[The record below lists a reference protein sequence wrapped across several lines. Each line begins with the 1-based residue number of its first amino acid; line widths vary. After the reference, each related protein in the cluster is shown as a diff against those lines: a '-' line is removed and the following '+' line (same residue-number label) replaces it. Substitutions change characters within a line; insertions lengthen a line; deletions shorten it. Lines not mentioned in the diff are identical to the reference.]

1 MPDHT
6 IERTPLQQALAD
18 AIALAE
24 LHGFEHRIVPED
36 FGIQRSASGITNATF
51 IDSDVA
57 ITVLVDRH
65 GRTTIGLAALEWIH
79 FPDPDR
85 EPSADDCGIC
95 CDSPLSPT
103 RTVYLPGDDPRAAY
117 RDDRGDIRRRRDDL
131 YIAGPGD
138 TREQLEQRRAR
149 YDGNGTHYA
158 NAMRELYAAAIELL
172 TKEATNA

>member
-6 IERTPLQQALAD
+6 IEHTPLRQALVD

-24 LHGFEHRIVPED
+24 IHGLEHRITPDD
-36 FGIQRSASGITNATF
+36 FGIQRSDAGITNATF
-51 IDSDVA
+51 VDADFA

-79 FPDPDR
+79 FPDPDHD
-85 EPSADDCGIC
+85 PSDDNCDTCGEA
-95 CDSPLSPT
+95 SLPPT
-103 RTVYLPGDDPRAAY
+103 RTVYLPGDDPRVAY

-131 YIAGPGD
+131 YIAGAAD

-149 YDGNGTHYA
+149 YDGNESHHA
-158 NAMRELYAAAIELL
+158 DAMRELYTAAIELI
-172 TKEATNA
+172 TKESANA

>member
-6 IERTPLQQALAD
+6 IELTPLQQALVD

-24 LHGFEHRIVPED
+24 LHGLEHRIVPED
-36 FGIQRSASGITNATF
+36 FGIQRSPSGITNATF

-65 GRTTIGLAALEWIH
+65 GRTTIGLAELEWIH
-79 FPDPDR
+79 FPDPER
-85 EPSADDCGIC
+85 EPSADDCDIC
-95 CDSPLSPT
+95 GEASLPPT
-103 RTVYLPGDDPRAAY
+103 RTVYLPGDDPRVAY

-131 YIAGPGD
+131 YIAGASD

-149 YDGNGTHYA
+149 YDGNGSHHA
-158 NAMRELYAAAIELL
+158 DAMRELYTAAIELL
-172 TKEATNA
+172 TKEAGNG